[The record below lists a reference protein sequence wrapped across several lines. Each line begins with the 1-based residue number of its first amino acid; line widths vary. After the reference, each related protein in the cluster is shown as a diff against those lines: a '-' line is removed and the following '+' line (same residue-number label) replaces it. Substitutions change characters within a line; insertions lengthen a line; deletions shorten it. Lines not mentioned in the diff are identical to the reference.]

1 MKGEGGEGEE
11 GGGGQFAAN
20 PRSETGPPVIIIP
33 GSIFMRCLM
42 LARGLSLCYTHTLG
56 PQPHNGECVVGT
68 TIIMGGGGGNCS
80 S

>member
-1 MKGEGGEGEE
+1 MWAA

-56 PQPHNGECVVGT
+56 PQPHNGGVCGRDYNYY
-68 TIIMGGGGGNCS
+68 GGGGGNCS